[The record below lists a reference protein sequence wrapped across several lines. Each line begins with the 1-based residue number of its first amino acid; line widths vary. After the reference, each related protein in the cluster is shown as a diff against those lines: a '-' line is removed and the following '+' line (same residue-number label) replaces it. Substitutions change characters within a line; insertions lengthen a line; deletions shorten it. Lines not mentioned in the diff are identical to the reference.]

1 MHKPLLLLCTSLVAV
16 ALVAGCGG
24 GGGETNA
31 PPPPAA
37 GGNAAAGGGSTF
49 DMSKATATVSGK
61 ISFDG
66 APPANDKIQMS
77 ADPYCAQHA
86 TQNPTT
92 ETVMVNDGGLEN
104 VIVYVSSGL
113 PAGATYAT
121 PTTSV
126 EINQENCHYVPHV
139 FTMMTNQPLKVKNSD
154 MTLHNI
160 HAWAEKNPQFNVGQP
175 VKDMVSETKFATAE
189 VPLPV
194 RCDVHKWMGAFIGVF
209 DHPFNTVSKKD
220 GTFELKLP
228 PGNYEITAWHEKFG
242 KKTMMVM
249 VGDNDKKEVNF
260 SYNGNDKGAAD

>member
-1 MHKPLLLLCTSLVAV
+1 MHKRLLLFCASLLVC
-16 ALVAGCGG
+16 ALVAACGG
-24 GGGETNA
+24 GGSETNA

-37 GGNAAAGGGSTF
+37 GGGAAGGGGF
-49 DMSKATATVSGK
+49 DMSKANATVSGK
-61 ISFDG
+61 ISFEG
-66 APPANDKIQMS
+66 TPPPNDKIQMS

-86 TQNPTT
+86 AQNPTT
-92 ETVMVNDGGLEN
+92 ETVKVSDGGLEN
-104 VIVYVSSGL
+104 VIIFVSMGA
-113 PAGATYAT
+113 PAGPYAT
-121 PTTSV
+121 PTSAV
-126 EINQENCHYVPHV
+126 EINQENCHYTPHV

-175 VKDMVSETKFATAE
+175 VKDMVSETKFANPE

-209 DHPFNTVSKKD
+209 NHPFNTVSKS
-220 GTFELKLP
+220 GGSYELKLP

-249 VGDNDKKEVNF
+249 VADNDKKEVNF
-260 SYNGNDKGAAD
+260 SFSANDKGTPTAD

>member
-1 MHKPLLLLCTSLVAV
+1 MHKRLLFLCACLLVA
-16 ALVAGCGG
+16 ALVSACGG

-31 PPPPAA
+31 PPPPPGGGGAA
-37 GGNAAAGGGSTF
+37 GGAAF
-49 DMSKATATVSGK
+49 DLSKANATVSGK
-61 ISFDG
+61 ITFEG
-66 APPANDKIQMS
+66 APPPNDRIQMS

-86 TQNPTT
+86 AQNPTT
-92 ETVMVNDGGLEN
+92 ETVKVSDGGLEN
-104 VIVYVSSGL
+104 VIVFVSSGL

-121 PTTSV
+121 PTTPV

-175 VKDMVSETKFATAE
+175 VKDMVSQTKFANPE

-209 DHPFNTVSKKD
+209 NHPFNTVSKS
-220 GTFELKLP
+220 GGGFELKVP

-260 SYNGNDKGAAD
+260 SFSANDKGTAD